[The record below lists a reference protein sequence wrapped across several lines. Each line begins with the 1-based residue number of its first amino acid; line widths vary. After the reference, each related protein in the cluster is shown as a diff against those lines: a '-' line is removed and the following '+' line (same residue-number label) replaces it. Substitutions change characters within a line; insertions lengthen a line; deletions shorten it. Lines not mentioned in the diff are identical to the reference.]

1 MTAALF
7 SELNEREALE
17 KEWLD
22 LTGHRLPHAARQ
34 QGWPIRFDHCFQRV
48 LLDNAC
54 GGVWYAAIKGRPA
67 YKAAPAEL
75 LRRAIALGLGAA
87 EGRADLHALYDKS
100 LAWSGLRNVA
110 GPV

>member
-22 LTGHRLPHAARQ
+22 LTRHRLPHASRQ
-34 QGWPIRFDHCFQRV
+34 QGWPIRHDHCFQRV

-54 GGVWYAAIKGRPA
+54 GGVWYTSIKGRPA

-75 LRRAIALGLGAA
+75 LRCAIALGLSAA
-87 EGRADLHALYDKS
+87 EGRADLHVLNDKS
-100 LAWSGLRNVA
+100 LAWRGQRSAA
-110 GPV
+110 GSL